1 VHTKGAQRIAR
12 IAAQAGVPRFVHLSH
27 LNASHSSKSKFYRAK
42 AEGEELVKEAFPN
55 ATIIRP
61 AGMYGFEDKLLTNLA
76 CMFSVATLFLN
87 SSLIMVLRLANVV
100 ASKWRRD

>member
-1 VHTKGAQRIAR
+1 VHAKGAERIAR

-55 ATIIRP
+55 ATIVRP
-61 AGMYGFEDKLLTNLA
+61 ASMYGFEDKLFTNMA
-76 CMFSVATLFLN
+76 CAFTVLEFRLD
-87 SSLIMVLRLANVV
+87 SSLIAVFSLANVV
-100 ASKWRRD
+100 ASE